1 MAHVTEERILALIR
15 HWQGS
20 GISQKAFCKKKAIAY
35 ATFHYWYK
43 KFRDVDSPEDI
54 VPSFV
59 PVTIAD
65 AVGTFFC
72 SVRLPDGVVIDFHS
86 PVPPSYLNQL
96 GK

>member
-1 MAHVTEERILALIR
+1 MARSDDGKMFSMIR
-15 HWQGS
+15 QWQGS
-20 GISQKAFCKKKAIAY
+20 GISQKAFCKKKDIAY

-43 KFRDVDSPEDI
+43 KFREVDLPEDI
-54 VPSFV
+54 VPSFA

-65 AVGTFFC
+65 HVGLSFC

-86 PVPPSYLNQL
+86 PVPPGYLNQL